1 MARTPVSHNA
11 FQNPDPQK
19 DGVSGDVITT
29 SQEQPQIP
37 ERPPKSLLDWLVR
50 VHLRMIALEN
60 EKNKNTS
67 QSIHLLLLRGGA

>member
-1 MARTPVSHNA
+1 MAERHASQN
-11 FQNPDPQK
+11 FSKNPDPQK

-50 VHLRMIALEN
+50 VHLRLKALED

-67 QSIHLLLLRGGA
+67 